1 MGLVAFVSM
10 SLAPFAVPDLFLN
23 ARRFAF
29 AWNPCVLWV
38 RVNAVVDASAAVP
51 VGGSWVSGERGAD
64 PCCTGTGERGADPCW
79 AGWATTPVV
88 RRLDGLTREVRGF
101 FFIN

>member
-10 SLAPFAVPDLFLN
+10 SLAPFAVPDYFLN

-51 VGGSWVSGERGAD
+51 VGRGRVTGSW
-64 PCCTGTGERGADPCW
+64 
-79 AGWATTPVV
+79 
-88 RRLDGLTREVRGF
+88 LDGLTREVSSF
-101 FFIN
+101 FFKDVFKD